1 MCCHHHHHCEVLN
14 NYSGGDSGSLWIT
27 LLIGFVTIVATVYVV
42 YLGKRV
48 EISTNRFNKICLEP
62 LESKFKNFNEFL
74 DEHKTQEV
82 SKYLMRVTN
91 FNTDLNIFLIQM
103 RNVYPKLDINKLQDI
118 SISFSDYAYSVS
130 NEKISSIESEFL
142 KTKIIIL
149 NEVYNYC
156 LYSEV
161 KYFFKPFQFKK

>member
-1 MCCHHHHHCEVLN
+1 MCCCHHHCEIT
-14 NYSGGDSGSLWIT
+14 NYSSGGDSNNIWIT
-27 LLIGFVTIVATVYVV
+27 VCVAVVTIIVTVYVV

-62 LESKFKNFNEFL
+62 LVDKFEIFHQFL
-74 DEHKTQEV
+74 KDHKYEEV
-82 SKYLMRVTN
+82 SEHLMEVTN
-91 FNTDLNIFLIQM
+91 FSTDLNIFLIQL
-103 RNVYPKLDINKLQDI
+103 RTIYPKLDINKLQDI
-118 SISFSDYAYSVS
+118 SISFSDIAYS
-130 NEKISSIESEFL
+130 NQLENMITIESEFL
-142 KTKIIIL
+142 KTKINVI